1 MYELDSSN
9 LLGGR
14 DRIRGCSE
22 LRERRTAEDQE
33 RQGAEASS
41 VRVDR
46 LLVSVWLAICWFSD
60 LWREQPR

>member
-1 MYELDSSN
+1 MCELDSSS

-14 DRIRGCSE
+14 DRIRRCSK

-46 LLVSVWLAICWFSD
+46 LLVSVWLAIRWFSD